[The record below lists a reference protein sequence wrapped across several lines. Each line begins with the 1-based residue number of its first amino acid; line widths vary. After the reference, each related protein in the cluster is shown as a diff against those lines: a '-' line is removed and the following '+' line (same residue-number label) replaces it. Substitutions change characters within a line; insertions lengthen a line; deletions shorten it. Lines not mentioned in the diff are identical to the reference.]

1 MISVPVLDLTPK
13 GTYRLHCRMFSFF
26 IIYIYT
32 RCESF
37 NSRMRTYNIY
47 GNKAALSRDIAM
59 SFAVAEHLKYMA
71 SGGLIMD
78 ANG

>member
-1 MISVPVLDLTPK
+1 MVGL
-13 GTYRLHCRMFSFF
+13 CRDGH
-26 IIYIYT
+26 IYIYSFNFSS

-47 GNKAALSRDIAM
+47 GNKAAPSRDIAM